1 MAREHPSQLRHPR
14 LCGRLAVAA
23 AFSLLIASCRRA
35 PAPPLAQESLSVALP
50 YEVITLDPH
59 AKDKLGSN
67 ATLSNLYEPL
77 VTTDKDLK
85 ILPCLATSWESPDPR
100 TWVFHV
106 RPGVSFHSGRALT
119 AADVVFSLRR
129 VTESRSLE
137 MRTYVLDVAEVRA
150 IDPMTV
156 QIRTLRP
163 APLLLSKLSAVPV
176 VPEGSTE
183 GGLARS
189 ANGTG
194 PYELAA
200 WTQASNLRLR
210 RNQRYWG
217 RPPSFP
223 SAEILLQRD
232 PESAARGLV
241 EGRFQ
246 LIQCD
251 SKKAIERLSDT
262 GRFNVVRRKNL
273 YVKYLGFDH
282 HRAVTPFSGARS
294 NPFRNVRVREAVSLA
309 LDRQRLVAELAGEAS
324 PANQLVPRFVFGFNP
339 RMADPVHDPARA
351 RSLLRQAG
359 LAQGFDV
366 VLHVRRILTDT
377 AFIVAR
383 QLAEVGIRV
392 EARPLADADFYE
404 LADRREVSFFLSR
417 FGCVSGDSSDLFDDL
432 IHSLQKDRHLGTRN
446 FGSYSSPAMDR
457 AIEASA
463 GIESTDERR
472 KRLQEIMAKVIEDLV
487 LVPLYND
494 EDAYAME
501 TFIAWE
507 PRADSQVRIADIGR
521 RP

>member
-1 MAREHPSQLRHPR
+1 MARRHPS
-14 LCGRLAVAA
+14 RLAAA
-23 AFSLLIASCRRA
+23 VVFATLSCRRA
-35 PAPPLAQESLSVALP
+35 PAPPPAEEPLRVALP

-77 VTTDKDLK
+77 VTTDKDLR

-106 RPGVSFHSGRALT
+106 RPGVLFHDGRPLT

-129 VTESRSLE
+129 ITLSRSLE

-150 IDPMTV
+150 TDAMTV

-183 GGLARS
+183 SGLARS

-194 PYELAA
+194 PYALAA
-200 WTQASNLRLR
+200 WTHASSLLLR
-210 RNQRYWG
+210 RNPRYWG
-217 RPPSFP
+217 KLPAFP

-232 PESAARGLV
+232 PESAARGLE

-251 SKKAIERLSDT
+251 SKKATERLSRD

-282 HRAVTPFSGARS
+282 HNTVTPFSGARP
-294 NPFRNVRVREAVSLA
+294 NPFRNLKVRRAVSLVV
-309 LDRQRLVAELAGEAS
+309 DRQRLVAELAGEAS

-339 RMADPVHDPARA
+339 RIADPVHDPATARA
-351 RSLLRQAG
+351 LLEQAG
-359 LAQGFDV
+359 FPSGFDV
-366 VLHVRRILTDT
+366 VLHVRRILSD
-377 AFIVAR
+377 AAVIVAR
-383 QLAEVGIRV
+383 QLADVGIRV
-392 EARPLADADFYE
+392 EARPLADADFYQ
-404 LADRREVSFFLSR
+404 LADRREVSFYLSR

-446 FGSYSSPAMDR
+446 FGGYGNTALDR
-457 AIEASA
+457 AIEASTA
-463 GIESTDERR
+463 VEGADERR
-472 KRLQEIMAKVIEDLV
+472 KRLQDIMARVIEDLV

-494 EDAYAME
+494 DDAYAME
-501 TFIAWE
+501 RSIAWE
-507 PRADSQVRIADIGR
+507 PRADSQVWIADIGR
-521 RP
+521 VP